1 MLGVWK
7 VTSSKQKIEKGIQ
20 CDPNFFYNDRKR

>member
-1 MLGVWK
+1 MLRTWK
-7 VTSSKQKIEKGIQ
+7 LKSLKRKIEKGIQ